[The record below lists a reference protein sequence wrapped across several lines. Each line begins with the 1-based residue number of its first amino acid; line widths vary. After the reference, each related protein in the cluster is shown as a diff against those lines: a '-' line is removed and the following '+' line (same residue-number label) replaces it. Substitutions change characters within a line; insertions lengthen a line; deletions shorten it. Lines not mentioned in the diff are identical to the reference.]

1 MSQYLSNGNDGY
13 CLAYGTESSHESL
26 DCIGDFDASPGI
38 GWDVC
43 GTSSATKDRT
53 LVRKPHVQMG
63 NPDWSASSSVSGCE
77 WELLDKDDFSNVG
90 SHVATLAVSPPPA
103 AAGGIVTIRE
113 IQYTTTEAGECY
125 DSPLKGRVVTVTGIV
140 TGLDGDSFFMQD
152 CERTNSVDYCGG
164 ASRPPCPPSPR
175 PWPPAA
181 RSPPSRSPLAHDPV
195 VAVAGV
201 LRVGCASAT
210 RHVSR
215 VSRAAV
221 VDALLLRRR
230 SPRVHDA

>member
-1 MSQYLSNGNDGY
+1 MLPG
-13 CLAYGTESSHESL
+13 
-26 DCIGDFDASPGI
+26 SP
-38 GWDVC
+38 
-43 GTSSATKDRT
+43 A
-53 LVRKPHVQMG
+53 
-63 NPDWSASSSVSGCE
+63 
-77 WELLDKDDFSNVG
+77 
-90 SHVATLAVSPPPA
+90 PA
-103 AAGGIVTIRE
+103 AAGIVTIRE

-201 LRVGCASAT
+201 L
-210 RHVSR
+210 
-215 VSRAAV
+215 
-221 VDALLLRRR
+221 
-230 SPRVHDA
+230 